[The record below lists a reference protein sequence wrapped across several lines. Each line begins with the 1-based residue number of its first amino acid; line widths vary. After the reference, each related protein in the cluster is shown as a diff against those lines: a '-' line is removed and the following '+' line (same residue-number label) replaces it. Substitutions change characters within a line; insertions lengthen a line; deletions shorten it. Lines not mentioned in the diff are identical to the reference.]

1 MKIRL
6 NEKEYDFRPRGT
18 VGLVYL
24 AERMLGEPLKEGD
37 KYQTLVLYYCCLQM
51 SNREREIPDLM
62 EFIGSLTS
70 KTLNEMAEYF
80 WAEWRRLEGEPQRK
94 AEEDAQGEG

>member
-6 NEKEYDFRPRGT
+6 NGKEYDFRLRGT

-24 AERMLGEPLKEGD
+24 AERMLGEPMKEGD
-37 KYQTLVLYYCCLQM
+37 KYHALVLYYCCLQV
-51 SNREREIPDLM
+51 SNRDREIPDLM

-70 KTLNEMAEYF
+70 QTLNEMTEYF
-80 WAEWRRLEGEPQRK
+80 WAEWRRLEGEPQPK

>member
-1 MKIRL
+1 MEIEISGK
-6 NEKEYDFRPRGT
+6 KYAFSVTGT

-24 AERMLGEPLKEGD
+24 AERMLGEPLKDGD

-51 SNREREIPDLM
+51 SNRDREIPDLM

>member
-6 NEKEYDFRPRGT
+6 NEKDYEFRLRGT

-24 AERMLGEPLKEGD
+24 AERMLGEPMKEGD
-37 KYQTLVLYYCCLQM
+37 KYHTLVLYYCCLQM
-51 SNREREIPDLM
+51 SNRDREIPDLM

-70 KTLNEMAEYF
+70 QTLNEMATYF
-80 WAEWRRLEGEPQRK
+80 WDEWRRLEGETQPK
-94 AEEDAQGEG
+94 AEEGAQGEG